1 MVKAHIKKLMAI
13 AAAFVAV
20 LIFYFSS
27 TSGGGAVNASA
38 ASSYS
43 NVLDDLQKDPK
54 FDPAKFSENAKDK
67 GIYVIQIAESTA
79 GELFV
84 YVHQPAAK
92 TIKLQATEL
101 RFSTAINENFKPKD
115 YTLTFLNRNG
125 IFAKYLIDD
134 FTVKSDTVRYYDIV
148 QISRIWLDGL
158 DKPQESNDLG
168 TVAFAVGMLFT
179 ACTVND
185 TVSYTSIENS
195 VIEINP
201 ESKFVGY
208 FNYFDGL
215 DTIISYKEAD
225 CWYVGFDTNKPIDYL
240 TEVELS
246 FKKRTVER
254 NYALGIQT
262 AERFGEWQSI
272 NNYIIKGTDKGST
285 GNGFLAHRY
294 EWKRIVSINE
304 FLTNPDYKLSDIE
317 RENMRLCKWV
327 LRFYETER
335 KTVGDY
341 KTKQVSSS
349 QIADVTILR
358 LKFKTDGETFNLG
371 VVDNK
376 QSPKPDQP
384 PGNADYKSPWE
395 LYIEFCQ
402 LLEELTG
409 ISYIFWAVFFI
420 VLVFCVLFGILS
432 IFFPALRLALKV
444 IFMVIGKGI
453 SAVFKVLWWVISL
466 PFRGIAA
473 LANGIQARS
482 KNRPKPQPKHKQVR
496 RNRPKR
502 TGKRRGKKRKGG
514 KK

>member
-13 AAAFVAV
+13 AAAFAAV

-27 TSGGGAVNASA
+27 TSGGGAVFASA

-43 NVLDDLQKDPK
+43 NVLDDLRKDPK
-54 FDPAKFSENAKDK
+54 FDPDKFTENAKDK

-84 YVHQPAAK
+84 YVHQPAAQI
-92 TIKLQATEL
+92 IKLQATEL
-101 RFSTAINENFKPKD
+101 RFSTAINENFQPKD

-125 IFAKYLIDD
+125 IFAKYLVDD

-158 DKPQESNDLG
+158 DKPQENNDLG
-168 TVAFAVGMLFT
+168 TVAFAVAKLFT
-179 ACTVND
+179 ACTVGD

-195 VIEINP
+195 VIEIIP

-272 NNYIIKGTDKGST
+272 KNYIIKGTDKGST

-304 FLTNPDYKLSDIE
+304 FLTNPDYKLSDTE

-358 LKFKTDGETFNLG
+358 LKFKTDGELFNLG

-395 LYIEFCQ
+395 QYIEFCQ

-432 IFFPALRLALKV
+432 IFLPALRLALKV

-453 SAVFKVLWWVISL
+453 SAVFKVLWLIISA

-473 LANGIQARS
+473 LVKRS
-482 KNRPKPQPKHKQVR
+482 SERKRAEREKQEQTNNAQQKAKKPRKGKKKKNNNR
-496 RNRPKR
+496 RNN
-502 TGKRRGKKRKGG
+502 
-514 KK
+514 

>member
-1 MVKAHIKKLMAI
+1 MTRKKLTYTI
-13 AAAFVAV
+13 AAILLLIIGLLIAFNR
-20 LIFYFSS
+20 
-27 TSGGGAVNASA
+27 GGAVNASA
-38 ASSYS
+38 ATSYS
-43 NVLDDLQKDPK
+43 NVLDDLRKDPK
-54 FDPAKFSENAKDK
+54 FDPDKFTENAKDK

-84 YVHQPAAK
+84 YVHQPAAQ

-101 RFSTAINENFKPKD
+101 RFSTAINENFQPKD

-125 IFAKYLIDD
+125 IFAKYLVDD
-134 FTVKSDTVRYYDIV
+134 FMVKSDTVRYYDIV

-158 DKPQESNDLG
+158 DKPQENNDLG

-179 ACTVND
+179 ACTVGD

-195 VIEINP
+195 VIEIIP

-272 NNYIIKGTDKGST
+272 KNYIIKGTDKGST

-304 FLTNPDYKLSDIE
+304 FITNPDYKLSDTE

-358 LKFKTDGETFNLG
+358 LKFKTDGELFNLG

-395 LYIEFCQ
+395 QYIEFCQ

-432 IFFPALRLALKV
+432 IFLPALRLALKV
-444 IFMVIGKGI
+444 IFMVICKGI
-453 SAVFKVLWWVISL
+453 SAVFKVLWWVICL

-473 LANGIQARS
+473 LVKRGRERKRS
-482 KNRPKPQPKHKQVR
+482 TAATSTKS
-496 RNRPKR
+496 
-502 TGKRRGKKRKGG
+502 GKKRKTKNKRKGQ
-514 KK
+514 KR

>member
-1 MVKAHIKKLMAI
+1 MTRKKLTYTI
-13 AAAFVAV
+13 AAILLLIIGLLIAFNR
-20 LIFYFSS
+20 
-27 TSGGGAVNASA
+27 GGAVNASA
-38 ASSYS
+38 ATSYS
-43 NVLDDLQKDPK
+43 NVLDDLRKDPK
-54 FDPAKFSENAKDK
+54 FDPDKFTENAKDK

-84 YVHQPAAK
+84 YVHQPAAQ

-101 RFSTAINENFKPKD
+101 RFSTAINENFQPKD

-125 IFAKYLIDD
+125 IFAKYLVDD
-134 FTVKSDTVRYYDIV
+134 FMVKSDTVRYYDIV

-158 DKPQESNDLG
+158 DKPQENNDLG
-168 TVAFAVGMLFT
+168 TVAFAVAKLFT
-179 ACTVND
+179 ACTVGD

-195 VIEINP
+195 VIEIIP

-272 NNYIIKGTDKGST
+272 KNYIIKGTDKGST

-304 FLTNPDYKLSDIE
+304 FLTNPDYKLSDTE

-358 LKFKTDGETFNLG
+358 LKFKTDGELFNLG

-384 PGNADYKSPWE
+384 PGNTDYKSPWE
-395 LYIEFCQ
+395 QYIEFCQ

-432 IFFPALRLALKV
+432 IFLPALRLALKV
-444 IFMVIGKGI
+444 IFMVICKGI
-453 SAVFKVLWWVISL
+453 SAVFKVLWWVICL

-473 LANGIQARS
+473 LVKRGRERKRS
-482 KNRPKPQPKHKQVR
+482 TAATSTKS
-496 RNRPKR
+496 
-502 TGKRRGKKRKGG
+502 GKKRKTKNKRKGQ
-514 KK
+514 KR

>member
-1 MVKAHIKKLMAI
+1 MAKAHIKKLMAI
-13 AAAFVAV
+13 AAAFAAV

-84 YVHQPAAK
+84 YVHQPAAQ

-101 RFSTAINENFKPKD
+101 RFSTAINENFQPKD

-125 IFAKYLIDD
+125 IFAKYLVDD

-158 DKPQESNDLG
+158 DKPQENNDLG

-195 VIEINP
+195 VIEIIP

-272 NNYIIKGTDKGST
+272 KNYIIKGTDKGST

-304 FLTNPDYKLSDIE
+304 FITNPDYKLSDTE

-384 PGNADYKSPWE
+384 PGNTDNKTPWS
-395 LYIEFCQ
+395 EFWQ
-402 LLEELTG
+402 RLLEKLG
-409 ISYIFWAVFFI
+409 KMPWWAWVI
-420 VLVFCVLFGILS
+420 VIVVVVAIVVGILS
-432 IFFPALRLALKV
+432 IFFPVVRIAIKV
-444 IFMVIGKGI
+444 IFMVICKGI
-453 SAVFKVLWWVISL
+453 SAVFKVLWWVICL

-473 LANGIQARS
+473 LVKRGRERKRS
-482 KNRPKPQPKHKQVR
+482 TAATSTKS
-496 RNRPKR
+496 
-502 TGKRRGKKRKGG
+502 GKKRKTKNKRKGQ
-514 KK
+514 KR

>member
-1 MVKAHIKKLMAI
+1 MTRKKLTYTI
-13 AAAFVAV
+13 AAILLLIIGLLIAFNR
-20 LIFYFSS
+20 
-27 TSGGGAVNASA
+27 GGAVNASA
-38 ASSYS
+38 ATSYS
-43 NVLDDLQKDPK
+43 NVLDDLRKDPK
-54 FDPAKFSENAKDK
+54 FDPDKFTENAKDK

-84 YVHQPAAK
+84 YVHQPAAQ

-101 RFSTAINENFKPKD
+101 RFSTAINENFQPKD

-125 IFAKYLIDD
+125 IFAKYLVDD

-158 DKPQESNDLG
+158 DKPQENNDLG

-195 VIEINP
+195 VIEIIP

-272 NNYIIKGTDKGST
+272 KNYIIKGTDKGST

-304 FLTNPDYKLSDIE
+304 FITNPDYKLSDTE

-358 LKFKTDGETFNLG
+358 LKFKTDGELFNLG

-395 LYIEFCQ
+395 QYIEFCQ

-432 IFFPALRLALKV
+432 IFLPALRLALKV
-444 IFMVIGKGI
+444 IFMVICKGI
-453 SAVFKVLWWVISL
+453 SAVFKVLWRVICL

-473 LANGIQARS
+473 LVKRGRERKRS
-482 KNRPKPQPKHKQVR
+482 TAATSTKS
-496 RNRPKR
+496 
-502 TGKRRGKKRKGG
+502 GKKRKTKNKRKGQ
-514 KK
+514 KR

>member
-1 MVKAHIKKLMAI
+1 MA
-13 AAAFVAV
+13 
-20 LIFYFSS
+20 
-27 TSGGGAVNASA
+27 
-38 ASSYS
+38 
-43 NVLDDLQKDPK
+43 K
-54 FDPAKFSENAKDK
+54 
-67 GIYVIQIAESTA
+67 
-79 GELFV
+79 
-84 YVHQPAAK
+84 
-92 TIKLQATEL
+92 
-101 RFSTAINENFKPKD
+101 
-115 YTLTFLNRNG
+115 
-125 IFAKYLIDD
+125 
-134 FTVKSDTVRYYDIV
+134 
-148 QISRIWLDGL
+148 
-158 DKPQESNDLG
+158 
-168 TVAFAVGMLFT
+168 LFT
-179 ACTVND
+179 ACTVGD

-195 VIEINP
+195 VIEIIP

-272 NNYIIKGTDKGST
+272 KNYIIKGTDKGST

-304 FLTNPDYKLSDIE
+304 FLTNPDYKLSDTE

-395 LYIEFCQ
+395 QYIEFCQ

-432 IFFPALRLALKV
+432 IFLPALRLALKV

-453 SAVFKVLWWVISL
+453 SAVFKVLWLIISA

-473 LANGIQARS
+473 LVKRGRERRERKRS
-482 KNRPKPQPKHKQVR
+482 EREKQEQTNNAQQKAKKPRKGKKKKNNKR
-496 RNRPKR
+496 RNN
-502 TGKRRGKKRKGG
+502 
-514 KK
+514 